1 MKTPFTSIVIA
12 AACLFGAGGCTTTPP
27 PVAHYVEASPPARP
41 VRTNTAVMGAVPM
54 DERPETGFSDEIEPT
69 LGEANR
75 VWASGSTV
83 RAEYVQATRLVLLT
97 LNRPLRGEDRMR
109 LSVIALQHAMV
120 GDDTDSLR
128 QGVTHWQTAFEQ
140 VHRVPKPGEIEIFL
154 LALRRLHR
162 ELPAELVQL
171 AAPELRPFL
180 VQNQF

>member
-1 MKTPFTSIVIA
+1 MKIPFTAIAIVATCVFGSGGCKTPPS
-12 AACLFGAGGCTTTPP
+12 
-27 PVAHYVEASPPARP
+27 PVAHYSKEPPATRP
-41 VRTNTAVMGAVPM
+41 LRTNTSVLGALPM

-75 VWASGSTV
+75 IWASGSTV

-97 LNRPLRGEDRMR
+97 LDRPLRGEDRMR

-128 QGVTHWQTAFEQ
+128 KGVTHWQTAFEQ
-140 VHRVPKPGEIEIFL
+140 VHRVPKPGEIEIYL

-162 ELPAELVQL
+162 ELPGELVQL
-171 AAPELRPFL
+171 AAPEIRPFL
-180 VQNQF
+180 VQSQF